1 MFLWGGGFVME
12 FFNTDGDLF
21 SEVVTVSGR
30 GVCDS
35 SFGFKCKCRQPV
47 FFVAVYVVFWAFL

>member
-1 MFLWGGGFVME
+1 ME